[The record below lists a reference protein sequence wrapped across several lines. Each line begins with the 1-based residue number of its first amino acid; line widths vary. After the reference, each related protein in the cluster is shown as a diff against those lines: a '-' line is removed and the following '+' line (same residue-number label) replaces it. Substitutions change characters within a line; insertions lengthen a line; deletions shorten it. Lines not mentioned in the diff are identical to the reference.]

1 MAAKGAAEA
10 EQKKISY
17 KGWEKVSV
25 DKFECIQ
32 FGRSI
37 WHISLC
43 IYDLLWSNSRYLSGI
58 YVIILKRIVEKI
70 NTDFFLSYCRPTSY
84 NYETS

>member
-58 YVIILKRIVEKI
+58 YVIIVKRIVEKI
-70 NTDFFLSYCRPTSY
+70 ITDFLSFCRPTSY